1 VISTTD
7 QIIELAYKMTAKS
20 YYIIELAN
28 RGLPASEIH
37 KKLEKTAYECTRAY
51 IYQVAKS
58 NHIQLASGRDY
69 RRLQRRDLDIRILRD
84 YLTLGPHMS
93 PTKNTTARRRI
104 RCLVQNEMRYQ
115 SVEVGQIVAAWMQ
128 CCGIKVSRYYQR
140 FVLPPEQTQ
149 KIIES
154 LKALLGKDFE
164 RCRRLVSSKSLDK
177 GEQID

>member
-1 VISTTD
+1 
-7 QIIELAYKMTAKS
+7 MTAKTDW
-20 YYIIELAN
+20 IIELAN
-28 RGLPASEIH
+28 KRLPASEIQ
-37 KKLEKTAYECTRAY
+37 KNLAGTAYECSRAF
-51 IYQVAKS
+51 IYQVASS
-58 NHIQLASGRDY
+58 NGIKLASGRDY
-69 RRLQRRDLDIRILRD
+69 RRKRERDGDIRILKD

-104 RCLVQNEMRYQ
+104 RCLVQNEMRDQ

-140 FVLPPEQTQ
+140 FVLEGEQTQ

-154 LKALLGKDFE
+154 IKALLGKDFE